1 MALRYIVQEEDEFN
15 AAPFATPNDDMTQYG
30 ELVEKRPLLE
40 PYNKQNEIRYTTLV
54 ESFPTADDFKNFQKV
69 CCNIITHTNIYI
81 FPTILTNTCA
91 HIITDMFSNTN
102 SWPLDAYCSFHKEQ
116 TYINVR

>member
-1 MALRYIVQEEDEFN
+1 
-15 AAPFATPNDDMTQYG
+15 MTQYG

-81 FPTILTNTCA
+81 FPTILT
-91 HIITDMFSNTN
+91 
-102 SWPLDAYCSFHKEQ
+102 
-116 TYINVR
+116 